1 MQAARG
7 NQGIGLVDLSSS
19 DIFTNVTNVTSFSND
34 RNSDVNDEQQTE
46 QREIKEAPLP
56 FQTQKKHSSKLLFP
70 FSLVDL
76 VFPVAGGGG
85 GQTRK
90 ETYVLQKF

>member
-19 DIFTNVTNVTSFSND
+19 DIFTNVTNVMSFSND

-56 FQTQKKHSSKLLFP
+56 FQTQKKTFIKIILSISN
-70 FSLVDL
+70 D
-76 VFPVAGGGG
+76 
-85 GQTRK
+85 R
-90 ETYVLQKF
+90 